1 MEKYYSSY
9 KNGLQTA
16 DMVTFMH
23 KIFKNQ
29 YSGPRTALVLSKKYL
44 FENNTQY
51 GTRKFFDY
59 KMLDIKSNKVYNV
72 KTRDIK
78 VVKIIKGSN

>member
-16 DMVTFMH
+16 DLVTFMH

-29 YSGPRTALVLSKKYL
+29 FTGPRTSLVLSREYL
-44 FENNTQY
+44 FENNTKY

-59 KMLDIKSNKVYNV
+59 KMLDIKRNKVYNI